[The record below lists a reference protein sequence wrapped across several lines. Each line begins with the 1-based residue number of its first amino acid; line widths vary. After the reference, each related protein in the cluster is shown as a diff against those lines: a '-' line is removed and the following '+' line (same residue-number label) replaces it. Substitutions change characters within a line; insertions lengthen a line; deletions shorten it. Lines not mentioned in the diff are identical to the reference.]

1 VLLLFNRNLDAS
13 PPPPSGPATLREALY
28 ARLAAVEDLAT
39 LAGGRIYFNSRPQ
52 IASGASFPAAVHS
65 ISARSFDHDLAGP
78 NGLSTATWRVD
89 CWAKTELAAAAM
101 ADAVRAAFDG
111 FSGVIGQVVVLGCF
125 LEDEA
130 DLPEFP
136 RHGTDSY
143 TYRVALSFT
152 VIHRV

>member
-1 VLLLFNRNLDAS
+1 VLLLFNLNLSTA

-28 ARLAAVEDLAT
+28 ARLSSIEDLAT
-39 LAGGRIYFNSRPQ
+39 LAGSRIYFNARPQ
-52 IASGASFPAAVHS
+52 IASGASFPAVVHS
-65 ISARSFDHDLAGP
+65 IDGRSFDRDLSGP
-78 NGLSTATWRVD
+78 DGLSTATWSVD

-101 ADAVRAAFDG
+101 ADAVRTAFDG
-111 FSGVIGQVVVLGCF
+111 FNGTIGQVVVLGCF

-130 DLPEFP
+130 DLPEYP
-136 RHGTDSY
+136 RNGTDSY